1 MTVPLRQTTDPG
13 EFALRIV
20 KGFEGRITAVETSV
34 DELEAKIEKV
44 IRAEGRKSTKR
55 LTWIGTLGVALIGG
69 ITQWQVAKVQASS
82 AEKASVIAER
92 TVGNSDR
99 NIERIIEETSRKSA
113 KAAVEERDR
122 QVDQIAAKR

>member
-1 MTVPLRQTTDPG
+1 MTVPLRQPSDPG

-34 DELEAKIEKV
+34 DEIEAKVERI
-44 IRAEGRKSTKR
+44 IRAEGKKSTKR

-82 AEKASVIAER
+82 AEKAGVIAEQK
-92 TVGNSDR
+92 VGNSDR

-122 QVDQIAAKR
+122 QVDRLAARP